1 MERVIFNQQNYIK
14 EDEGYHVD
22 SLAIKKNKQKK
33 KTVHFLY
40 KTFMTLSIYKYK

>member
-14 EDEGYHVD
+14 EDESYHID
-22 SLAIKKNKQKK
+22 SLAIKKNKHRK